1 VRKKSTNQPLS
12 YRKIIILLLAGIA
25 IYVLATSWIGFDKIF
40 DLLRQAN
47 LILIL
52 VALLFELFAYFG
64 TGYLI
69 LSILNHLEID
79 LLDFREAFRLG
90 TVSIMAIH
98 LVPVAG
104 FGEAA
109 YSYYYLRKRGVPT
122 GNIMAMIITRLIF
135 SYSAFFIILG
145 ISLIFMPTLSDVSFT
160 GKIASILVLIIL
172 LGGIILARNLYLNF
186 NRFRYFFKK
195 IVSFLDYFKMM
206 ILKRT
211 KLNMA
216 QKEAVIKDIHSG
228 FSPMDSFSVFSRQ
241 TAIALIYWL
250 GDIVVLYFV
259 ILSLGAYIHPAKLI
273 IAYGIAT
280 SLGAIS
286 FIPGGLGV
294 VEGALGLMLVNV
306 GLPLDVTILS
316 VIGYRLIS
324 FWLMIPVGIYSA
336 LILNRNIYKNIV
348 NNEQK

>member
-1 VRKKSTNQPLS
+1 MKKQSINQSLS
-12 YRKIIILLLAGIA
+12 YRKIVVLLIVGIA
-25 IYVLATSWIGFDKIF
+25 IYVLATSWLGFDKIF
-40 DLLRQAN
+40 DLLSEAN
-47 LILIL
+47 ILLIL

-69 LSILNHLEID
+69 LSILKHLEVDI
-79 LLDFREAFRLG
+79 LDYKEAFRLG

-145 ISLIFMPTLSDVSFT
+145 ISLLFMPTLPDVSFT
-160 GKIASILVLIIL
+160 GKVASVLVLLILV
-172 LGGIILARNLYLNF
+172 GGIILARNLYLNF

-195 IVSFLDYFKMM
+195 IVSFLDHFKMV
-206 ILKRT
+206 ILKRA
-211 KLNMA
+211 KLNMS
-216 QKEAVIKDIHSG
+216 QKEAVIRDIHSG
-228 FSPMDSFSVFSRQ
+228 FSPMDSLPIFSRQ
-241 TAIALIYWL
+241 TAIALIYWV
-250 GDIVVLYFV
+250 GDILVLFFV

-273 IAYGIAT
+273 IAYGVAT

-306 GLPLDVTILS
+306 GLPLDITIFS

-324 FWLMIPVGIYSA
+324 FWLMIPVGIHSA
-336 LILNRNIYKNIV
+336 IKLNSKINGEAEYGK
-348 NNEQK
+348 E